1 MRDEQKLEGASILV
15 EKQLD
20 SNGMPDTLD
29 IGIYYY
35 IDDDGKKVYD
45 IECMM
50 EEFEYKLK
58 ELKEK

>member
-1 MRDEQKLEGASILV
+1 MRDEQKLEGAGVLV
-15 EKQLD
+15 NSEGVIKV
-20 SNGMPDTLD
+20 
-29 IGIYYY
+29 GIYYY
-35 IDDDGKKVYD
+35 INDDGKKVYD